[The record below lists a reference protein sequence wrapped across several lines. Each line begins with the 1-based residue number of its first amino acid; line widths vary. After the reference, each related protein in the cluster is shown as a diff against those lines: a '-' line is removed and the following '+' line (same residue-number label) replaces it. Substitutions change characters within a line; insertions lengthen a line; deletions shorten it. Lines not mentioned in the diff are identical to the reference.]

1 MSARSRDR
9 MLTVTDPQDGC
20 TYTDRANVLAIVF
33 GVPYQT
39 LYKRLTRL
47 SWSPEQS
54 LGLAP
59 PPAPAM
65 HRHRTLAALPELAR
79 AGTAYGN
86 LMAAACGEISAEEY
100 LRREGV
106 GSNGYVLPFHEGIL

>member
-9 MLTVTDPQDGC
+9 MLTVTDPQDGQ
-20 TYTDRANVLAIVF
+20 TYTDRAAVLAIVF

-47 SWSPEQS
+47 SWSAEQS

-65 HRHRTLAALPELAR
+65 DRRRKLTALPELAPC
-79 AGTAYGN
+79 GTAYGN
-86 LMAAACGEISAEEY
+86 LLAAAMGEITAEEY

-106 GSNGYVLPFHEGIL
+106 GSNGYVLPFHEGLI